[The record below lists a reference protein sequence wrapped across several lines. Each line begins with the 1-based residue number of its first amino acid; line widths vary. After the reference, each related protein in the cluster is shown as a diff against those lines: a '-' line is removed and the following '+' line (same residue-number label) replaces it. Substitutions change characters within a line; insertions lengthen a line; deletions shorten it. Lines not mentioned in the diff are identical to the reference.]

1 MTGQQEVDDLIRE
14 ALRAEDAEALRALG
28 EPGLPDMVTEVFRG
42 RNRWVGAT
50 MTANLLAVTVF
61 AVVCAVKFFGTDSP
75 VLMVRW
81 GAGFFFCVIVAVGC
95 KLWYWMQL
103 DRLAISRE
111 IKRVELILA
120 HLAAGLRDRE
130 QRASG

>member
-1 MTGQQEVDDLIRE
+1 MAKQSEVDDLIRE
-14 ALRAEDAEALRALG
+14 ALRAEDVEGLESLG

-42 RNRWVGAT
+42 RNRWVGAM

-61 AVVCAVKFFGTDSP
+61 AVVCAVNFLGTDSP

-103 DRLAISRE
+103 DRLALSRE
-111 IKRVELILA
+111 IKRVELVLA
-120 HLAAGLRDRE
+120 HLAAELRAR
-130 QRASG
+130 R

>member
-1 MTGQQEVDDLIRE
+1 MAGQSEVDDLIRE

-42 RNRWVGAT
+42 RNRWVGVT

-61 AVVCAVKFFGTDSP
+61 AVVCAVKFLSTDSP
-75 VLMVRW
+75 VVMVRW
-81 GAGFFFCVIVAVGC
+81 GTGFFFCVIVAVGC

-103 DRLAISRE
+103 DRLALSRE
-111 IKRVELILA
+111 IKRVELALA
-120 HLAAGLRDRE
+120 QLAATLRNRP
-130 QRASG
+130 